1 MSKPIDQ
8 LTRRSQ
14 RLRAELKET
23 QPMTKVY
30 AHNILR
36 PLHMHPKAYDRRIKL
51 LIDTEIELKRRIAH
65 NLGAR

>member
-1 MSKPIDQ
+1 
-8 LTRRSQ
+8 
-14 RLRAELKET
+14 
-23 QPMTKVY
+23 MTKVY